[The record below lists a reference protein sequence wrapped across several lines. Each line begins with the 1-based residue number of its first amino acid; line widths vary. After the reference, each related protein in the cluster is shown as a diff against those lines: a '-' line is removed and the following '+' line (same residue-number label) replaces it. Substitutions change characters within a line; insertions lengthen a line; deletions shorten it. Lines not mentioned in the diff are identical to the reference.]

1 MRTTARVL
9 GYTLSR
15 GTRVILAAILIA
27 CIGLFVAYPLGD
39 ALVLKC
45 LCAVTIAFAC
55 GMLYADLAPIWS
67 RLPEEV
73 SDLQRR
79 SMDDAPDNAHR

>member
-15 GTRVILAAILIA
+15 GTRVILAAILIV

-39 ALVLKC
+39 ALALKC
-45 LCAVTIAFAC
+45 LCAVSIAFAC

-67 RLPEEV
+67 RLPDEV
-73 SDLQRR
+73 AELKR
-79 SMDDAPDNAHR
+79 MPLDDAPDNAHR